1 MSAIADRESTNYR
14 TGFLSTSTRAE
25 SLLRQY
31 HGESC
36 RQTDKLFCLLMVMQ
50 WILGII
56 AAILITPYTWIGTQ
70 YQIHIHLLAAIFLG
84 CLIASLPIVF
94 AILKPGQ
101 VTTRHVMAI
110 GQMLF
115 GAMFIHLTGGRIETH
130 FHIFGSLAFLSIY
143 GDWRVLVTASIV
155 VVLDH
160 FIRGIWEPLSIFGL
174 GDTSNWHWLE
184 HAGWVAFID
193 VFLIAACLRG
203 MREKRAIAL
212 RQAEAESTNARIETI
227 VIERTTQLEAAR
239 FKAEEAGRAK
249 TEFLANMSHEIRT
262 PMTAI
267 LGFADLLETELEG
280 DPAFCEQLQHVQTI
294 HRNGEYL
301 LEIIDDI
308 LDLSKIEAGKMEVEQ
323 IRVQP
328 AQLLKDVIALMGLR
342 ANAKGLRLES
352 FFETEFPETIQSDPT
367 RLRQILVNLVGNAVK
382 FTEIG
387 SVRVIGRFEAAT
399 SRLCF
404 DVSDTGIGMTPKQLG
419 KVFEAFVQAD
429 SATTRKFGGSG
440 LGLRICKRLA
450 RMLGGDVLVSSQFGK
465 GSTFTVSVPTG
476 PLDGVS
482 MIHCGDVS
490 TVVTASRSQ
499 QAVGSRISEEEARF
513 KLKGMRIL
521 LAEDGPDN
529 QRLISHIL
537 RKVGADVQ
545 IVESGR
551 LAVQS
556 LTVDGSLQGE
566 LIDPPP
572 VDLLLSDMQ
581 MPDMDGYEAARLLRE
596 KGSLLAI
603 VALTAN
609 AMAGDADKCIQAGC
623 DDYATKP
630 IDKHELIAT
639 CIKWKISRHAS
650 ELVPVE

>member
-1 MSAIADRESTNYR
+1 MSAIADMDSTNCR
-14 TGFLSTSTRAE
+14 TGILFISTRAE
-25 SLLRQY
+25 TLLHQY
-31 HGESC
+31 HDESC
-36 RQTDKLFCLLMVMQ
+36 RQTDKLFCLLMVTQ

-56 AAILITPYTWIGTQ
+56 VAIWITPYTWIGAQ

-84 CLIASLPIVF
+84 CSIASLPIVF

-101 VTTRHVMAI
+101 VMTRHAIAI
-110 GQMLF
+110 GQMLI

-130 FHIFGSLAFLSIY
+130 FHVFGSLAFLSMY

-155 VVLDH
+155 VGLDH
-160 FIRGIWEPLSIFGL
+160 FIRGIWDPLSIFGL
-174 GDTSNWHWLE
+174 ENTGNWRWLE

-203 MREKRAIAL
+203 MRQKRAIAL

-227 VIERTTQLEAAR
+227 VIERTTQLESAR
-239 FKAEEAGRAK
+239 FNAEEAGRAK

-280 DPAFCEQLQHVQTI
+280 DPASCMQLQHVQTI

-301 LEIIDDI
+301 LEIINDI

-328 AQLLKDVIALMGLR
+328 AQLLTDVIALMGLR
-342 ANAKGLRLES
+342 AKAKGLRLES

-387 SVRVIGRFEAAT
+387 SVRVTGRFEAAT

-404 DVSDTGIGMTPKQLG
+404 DVTDTGIGMTPKQLRG
-419 KVFEAFVQAD
+419 MFEAFVQAD
-429 SATTRKFGGSG
+429 SSTTRKFGGSG

-450 RMLGGDVLVSSQFGK
+450 RMLDGDVLVLSQFGK

-482 MIHCGDVS
+482 MIHCDDVS
-490 TVVTASRSQ
+490 TVITASRSQ
-499 QAVGSRISEEEARF
+499 QAVAPRISEEEAQF
-513 KLKGMRIL
+513 KLKGLRIL

-537 RKVGADVQ
+537 RKAGADVQ
-545 IVESGR
+545 IVGNGR

-566 LIDPPP
+566 LIHPPP

-581 MPDMDGYEAARLLRE
+581 MPEMDGYDATRLLRA
-596 KGSLLAI
+596 KGCLLPI
-603 VALTAN
+603 VALTAH
-609 AMAGDADKCIQAGC
+609 AMAGDADKCMQAGC
-623 DDYATKP
+623 NDYATKP
-630 IDKHELIAT
+630 INKNELIAT
-639 CIKWKISRHAS
+639 CIKWHIARHQP
-650 ELVPVE
+650 ELVSVE